1 MSGGNNYKILLEQMA
16 LVTQIGLTM
25 AGSIILCFFIGY
37 FLDKWLGTRG
47 IFLIIFILLG
57 IAGGG
62 WTVYRQIMRL
72 EEKAKK
78 AGEK

>member
-1 MSGGNNYKILLEQMA
+1 MSDKNNYKLLVEQMA

-25 AGSIILCFFIGY
+25 AGSILLCFAIGY

-62 WTVYRQIMRL
+62 WTVYRQIMQI
-72 EEKAKK
+72 EEKAKS

>member
-25 AGSIILCFFIGY
+25 AGSIVLCFFIGY

-62 WTVYRQIMRL
+62 WTVYRQIMQL

>member
-62 WTVYRQIMRL
+62 WTVYRQIMQL